1 MWNQA
6 GRSIRE
12 WFIPLWRSEMIK
24 RRKRDPE
31 YVRLGIGIGV
41 SKPRH
46 VVIWGSSGWK
56 PGKP

>member
-6 GRSIRE
+6 GKSIRE
-12 WFIPLWRSEMIK
+12 WFIPLWRNEMIK

-46 VVIWGSSGWK
+46 VVI
-56 PGKP
+56 